1 MKQHLNLINGE
12 WVGASFAENR
22 NPSDLTA
29 PLGLYARAT
38 VEDTQ
43 AAIAA
48 AMAIPTA
55 RKRHTATYRSGV
67 SILFNYETHKRWK
80 CRVRCRA

>member
-48 AMAIPTA
+48 ARAALPAWSTDQPA
-55 RKRHTATYRSGV
+55 ATS
-67 SILFNYETHKRWK
+67 L
-80 CRVRCRA
+80 

>member
-29 PLGLYARAT
+29 PVGLYARAT
-38 VEDTQ
+38 VEDTRRHCRRPRRP
-43 AAIAA
+43 ACLVRDAA
-48 AMAIPTA
+48 AFPPCDSAPG
-55 RKRHTATYRSGV
+55 R
-67 SILFNYETHKRWK
+67 
-80 CRVRCRA
+80 